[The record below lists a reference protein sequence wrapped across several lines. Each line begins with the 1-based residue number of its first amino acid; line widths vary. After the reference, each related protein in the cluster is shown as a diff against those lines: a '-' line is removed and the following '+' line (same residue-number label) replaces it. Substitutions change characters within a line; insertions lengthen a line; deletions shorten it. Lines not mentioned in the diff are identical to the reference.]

1 MAVDSRLRLM
11 RSLFDPFLMLWLFSG
26 ALGVSLA
33 QSTFCETLART
44 GNCSFYPSCVER
56 RVPCGPNGY
65 ALGYAGKYCIKF
77 TENMD
82 EFSEDV
88 RSTATPYMRAL
99 LGSCTDPPI
108 HTTTASWGVIFRQ
121 CRHCVSSAGR
131 RLGSHDLHK
140 TTVIVC
146 ELH

>member
-1 MAVDSRLRLM
+1 MAVYSRLG
-11 RSLFDPFLMLWLFSG
+11 RSLFDPFLMFCLISG

-82 EFSEDV
+82 EFSKDV
-88 RSTATPYMRAL
+88 RSTATPHMRAL
-99 LGSCTDPPI
+99 LGSCTDPPT
-108 HTTTASWGVIFRQ
+108 HNNVNS
-121 CRHCVSSAGR
+121 
-131 RLGSHDLHK
+131 
-140 TTVIVC
+140 
-146 ELH
+146 